1 MKKLTFSSDYFSPTQ
16 TLECGQIF
24 RFKKASLSG
33 ENNNGYVVFSRDKAC
48 FLAEEN
54 NRTCVYCLPEDEEYF
69 YNYFDESENYGEIF
83 TRAKNCGVDVLAK
96 AAESGKGI
104 RILRQDPEE
113 MLYSFVISQNNN
125 IPRIKKII
133 NGLCEALGEKK
144 TINGFEYRAFPKTQV
159 LAEQTEEFF
168 VSMGLGYRAGYMK
181 NLSEE
186 LKNGLLEE
194 ASSLSGEKLKA
205 RLLKIKGIGEKVA
218 DCACLFG
225 FHKTD
230 SFPVDVWLEKVYRED
245 FKGELTDRKK
255 ITSYFTQK
263 FGQDSGYFQQ
273 YLFYYKRSIEKK

>member
-1 MKKLTFSSDYFSPTQ
+1 
-16 TLECGQIF
+16 
-24 RFKKASLSG
+24 
-33 ENNNGYVVFSRDKAC
+33 
-48 FLAEEN
+48 
-54 NRTCVYCLPEDEEYF
+54 
-69 YNYFDESENYGEIF
+69 
-83 TRAKNCGVDVLAK
+83 
-96 AAESGKGI
+96 
-104 RILRQDPEE
+104 
-113 MLYSFVISQNNN
+113 
-125 IPRIKKII
+125 
-133 NGLCEALGEKK
+133 
-144 TINGFEYRAFPKTQV
+144 
-159 LAEQTEEFF
+159 
-168 VSMGLGYRAGYMK
+168 MGLGYRAEYMK

-255 ITSYFTQK
+255 ITAYFTQK